1 MPESHAFYSAFYREV
16 PNQRAFMDQY
26 SEYYGRTDWYK
37 KSSKIPFDAMVTDFR
52 SSGYDHSLN
61 EGFGIMLP
69 ARKIYLDMDVRSLI
83 VEGQYKNY
91 RNEVVF
97 LDPHIKDDGRDALL
111 ASATHFS
118 AYLKKNKY
126 ALIWTVIGEK
136 QILDGGLGRD
146 KNWPADTV

>member
-1 MPESHAFYSAFYREV
+1 
-16 PNQRAFMDQY
+16 
-26 SEYYGRTDWYK
+26 
-37 KSSKIPFDAMVTDFR
+37 MVTDDEFTEE

-69 ARKIYLDMDVRSLI
+69 ARKIYLDMDVRSSI

-118 AYLKKNKY
+118 AYLKRINTHLYGLLSARSKY
-126 ALIWTVIGEK
+126 LTAALEEIKIG
-136 QILDGGLGRD
+136 R
-146 KNWPADTV
+146 ADTSLAERII